1 MEHFRME
8 MESLSENEEFARVV
22 MAVFM
27 SRMNPTL
34 EQVDDV
40 KTAVS
45 EAVTNAVIHGYR
57 NREGIIV
64 LAGEIQGTWLT
75 VTVED
80 QGTGIRDV
88 KRAMEPM
95 YTTDRTGERSGM
107 GFSFMEAFMDQVQVE
122 SEPGK
127 GTVVRMRKEIRQG
140 SGRGEEEETGE
151 AEKIHGA
158 GKAGGPEHGCGAAE
172 AGMPEK
178 IHGAGKAGGPEHGCS
193 AAEAGIRETACAAEV
208 PWVSEAE
215 GGQESGDIRE
225 PSGSGAAG
233 TGAVRTRSSKTARV
247 IRALL
252 SLLP

>member
-151 AEKIHGA
+151 AEEIHGA
-158 GKAGGPEHGCGAAE
+158 
-172 AGMPEK
+172 
-178 IHGAGKAGGPEHGCS
+178 
-193 AAEAGIRETACAAEV
+193 ACAAEV

>member
-64 LAGEIQGTWLT
+64 LAGEIQGEWLT

-80 QGTGIRDV
+80 KGTGIRDV

-140 SGRGEEEETGE
+140 SGRGEEEEAGE
-151 AEKIHGA
+151 TEEIHGA
-158 GKAGGPEHGCGAAE
+158 GKAGGPEHGCG
-172 AGMPEK
+172 
-178 IHGAGKAGGPEHGCS
+178 

-225 PSGSGAAG
+225 PAGSGAAG

>member
-1 MEHFRME
+1 
-8 MESLSENEEFARVV
+8 
-22 MAVFM
+22 
-27 SRMNPTL
+27 
-34 EQVDDV
+34 
-40 KTAVS
+40 
-45 EAVTNAVIHGYR
+45 
-57 NREGIIV
+57 
-64 LAGEIQGTWLT
+64 
-75 VTVED
+75 
-80 QGTGIRDV
+80 
-88 KRAMEPM
+88 
-95 YTTDRTGERSGM
+95 
-107 GFSFMEAFMDQVQVE
+107 MDQVQVE

-140 SGRGEEEETGE
+140 SGRGEEETGE
-151 AEKIHGA
+151 AEEIHGA

-215 GGQESGDIRE
+215 GGQGSGGIGE

>member
-127 GTVVRMRKEIRQG
+127 G
-140 SGRGEEEETGE
+140 
-151 AEKIHGA
+151 
-158 GKAGGPEHGCGAAE
+158 PWYGCARR
-172 AGMPEK
+172 
-178 IHGAGKAGGPEHGCS
+178 S
-193 AAEAGIRETACAAEV
+193 AR
-208 PWVSEAE
+208 EAE
-215 GGQESGDIRE
+215 GEKRRPVRRRRYMARGRPEGRSMGAARRRPGCRRRYMARGRPEGRSMGAARRRPGYGRLHVRQRFRGFRKQRAVRE
-225 PSGSGAAG
+225 AEGSGSRQVPGQRG
-233 TGAVRTRSSKTARV
+233 QG
-247 IRALL
+247 L
-252 SLLP
+252 

>member
-151 AEKIHGA
+151 AEEIHGA
-158 GKAGGPEHGCGAAE
+158 GKTGGPEHGCG
-172 AGMPEK
+172 
-178 IHGAGKAGGPEHGCS
+178 

>member
-80 QGTGIRDV
+80 KGTGIRDV

-140 SGRGEEEETGE
+140 SGRGEEEEAGE
-151 AEKIHGA
+151 TEEIHGA
-158 GKAGGPEHGCGAAE
+158 GK
-172 AGMPEK
+172 
-178 IHGAGKAGGPEHGCS
+178 
-193 AAEAGIRETACAAEV
+193 AGIRETACAAEV

-215 GGQESGDIRE
+215 DGQGSGGIGE
-225 PSGSGAAG
+225 PSGSGAGG

>member
-151 AEKIHGA
+151 AEEIHGA
-158 GKAGGPEHGCGAAE
+158 GKAGGPEQ
-172 AGMPEK
+172 
-178 IHGAGKAGGPEHGCS
+178 GCS

-215 GGQESGDIRE
+215 GGQGSGGIGE